1 VDKKFRLPKDEFID
15 GQDVEGHGRP
25 TESSGDER
33 PARTGG
39 PDRARLHDTDGEDV
53 EGHRRPVEL
62 TGDDLTILPSPP
74 SLGLSRTPGHGGE
87 LTRPEDS
94 DRT

>member
-25 TESSGDER
+25 TEP
-33 PARTGG
+33 PA
-39 PDRARLHDTDGEDV
+39 
-53 EGHRRPVEL
+53 
-62 TGDDLTILPSPP
+62 GDDLTILPAPP
-74 SLGLSRTPGHGGE
+74 SLGLNRTPGHGGE
-87 LTRPEDS
+87 LTQPEDS